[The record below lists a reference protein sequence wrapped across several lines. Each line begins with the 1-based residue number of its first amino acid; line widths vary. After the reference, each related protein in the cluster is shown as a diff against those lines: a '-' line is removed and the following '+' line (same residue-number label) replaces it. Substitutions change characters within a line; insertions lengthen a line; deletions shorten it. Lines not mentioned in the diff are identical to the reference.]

1 MKLRIF
7 EGFAGF
13 GGASFGL
20 KKAGISH
27 RVVGYSEIDKYASQ
41 LYELNHPGVIN
52 FGDISKINPNEI
64 PDFDL
69 FTGGFPC
76 QPFSNAGLGLGE
88 SDERGQLIWDI
99 VRICELKRPKYI
111 LLENVKAF
119 LNKRHKPTLDRLIEK
134 LEYYGYST
142 TYKILNS
149 ADFGNAQTRQRFW
162 FLGVLKP
169 KFDIDY
175 FFEKLPVK
183 KEKVHLKKFLDKKPS
198 LDLYLTQEQ
207 CKHLIKKHIVDLNV
221 PTSLCLDIYNKKIK
235 YDGSCITLTE
245 PHHNGLRIVEPM
257 VSSQFRVRKLSVE
270 EMFRLMGLSK
280 HDIITDGFSYFQLA
294 KRAANGWDVMVVQ
307 ILFQKLF
314 NESKSKS

>member
-20 KKAGISH
+20 KKAGIPH
-27 RVVGYSEIDKYASQ
+27 TVVGYSEIDKYASQ
-41 LYELNHPGVIN
+41 LYELNHPGVNN
-52 FGDISKINPNEI
+52 FGDISTINPTDI

-88 SDERGQLIWDI
+88 NDERGQLIWDI
-99 VRICELKRPKYI
+99 VRICEKKRPTYI
-111 LLENVKAF
+111 LLENVKGF
-119 LNKRHKPTLDRLIEK
+119 LTKRHKSTLDRLIYK
-134 LEYYGYST
+134 LESFGYITS
-142 TYKILNS
+142 YAILNS

-162 FLGVLKP
+162 FLAVLEP
-169 KFDIDY
+169 KFDVIN
-175 FFEKLPVK
+175 FFYKLPLQENK
-183 KEKVHLKKFLDKKPS
+183 IHIEKFLDKKPN
-198 LDLYLTQEQ
+198 LDLYLTQDQ
-207 CKHLIKKHIVDLNV
+207 CKHLIKRHSVDLNV

-235 YDGSCITLTE
+235 HDGSCITLTE

-257 VSSQFRVRKLSVE
+257 ENSAYRVRKLSIE

-280 HDIITDGFSYFQLA
+280 QDIITEGFSYFQLA

-307 ILFQKLF
+307 ILFKTLF
-314 NESKSKS
+314 NESNNKS

>member
-1 MKLRIF
+1 MKLKIF

-20 KKAGISH
+20 KKAGIPH
-27 RVVGYSEIDKYASQ
+27 TVVGYSEIDKYASQ
-41 LYELNHPGVIN
+41 LYELNHPGVN
-52 FGDISKINPNEI
+52 NYGDISTLNPNEL
-64 PDFDL
+64 PEFDL

-88 SDERGQLIWDI
+88 NDERGQLIWDI
-99 VRICELKRPKYI
+99 VRICEKKKPKYI
-111 LLENVKAF
+111 LLENVKGF
-119 LNKRHKPTLDRLIEK
+119 LTKRHKPTLDRLIQKIESF
-134 LEYYGYST
+134 GYT
-142 TYKILNS
+142 TSYAILNS

-162 FLGVLKP
+162 FLAVLKP
-169 KFDIDY
+169 KFKLNN
-175 FFEKLPVK
+175 FFIELPVHK
-183 KEKVHLKKFLDKKPS
+183 NKIHIKEFLDKKPN
-198 LDLYLTQEQ
+198 LDLYLTQDQ
-207 CKHLIKKHIVDLNV
+207 CKHLIKKHSVDLNV

-257 VSSQFRVRKLSVE
+257 VNSEFRVRKLSVE

-280 HDIITDGFSYFQLA
+280 LDINTEGFSYFQLA

-307 ILFQKLF
+307 MLFQKLF
-314 NESKSKS
+314 NEGNFKS

>member
-20 KKAGISH
+20 KKAGIPH
-27 RVVGYSEIDKYASQ
+27 IVVGYSEIDKYANQ

-52 FGDISKINPNEI
+52 FGDISTIQPKDL

-88 SDERGQLIWDI
+88 NDERGQLIWDI
-99 VRICELKRPKYI
+99 VRICEKKKPKYI
-111 LLENVKAF
+111 LLENVKGF
-119 LNKRHKPTLDRLIEK
+119 LTKRHKPTLDRLTQK
-134 LEYYGYST
+134 LESCGYKT
-142 TYKILNS
+142 TYAILNS

-162 FLGVLKP
+162 FLAVLKP
-169 KFDIDY
+169 KFKLEN
-175 FFEKLPVK
+175 FFMELPLHK
-183 KEKVHLKKFLDKKPS
+183 SKIHIKKFLDKKPS
-198 LDLYLTQEQ
+198 LDLYLTQDQ
-207 CKHLIKKHIVDLNV
+207 CRHLIKKHLVDLNV
-221 PTSLCLDIYNKKIK
+221 PNSLCLDIYNKKIK

-257 VSSQFRVRKLSVE
+257 LNYEFRVRKLSVE

-280 HDIITDGFSYFQLA
+280 HDIKTEGLSYFQLA

-307 ILFQKLF
+307 MLFQKLF
-314 NESKSKS
+314 NQGNVKS

>member
-20 KKAGISH
+20 KKAGIPH
-27 RVVGYSEIDKYASQ
+27 TVVGYSEIDKFASQ
-41 LYELNHPGVIN
+41 LYELNHPGVNN
-52 FGDISKINPNEI
+52 FGDISAISPNEL

-99 VRICELKRPKYI
+99 VRICKIKKPKYI
-111 LLENVKAF
+111 LLENVKGFAT
-119 LNKRHKPTLDRLIEK
+119 KRHKPTLDRLIEK
-134 LEYYGYST
+134 LEKYGYKT
-142 TYKILNS
+142 THTILNS
-149 ADFGNAQTRQRFW
+149 VDFGNAQTRQRFW
-162 FLGVLKP
+162 FLAVLEP
-169 KFDIDY
+169 TFELTN
-175 FFEKLPVK
+175 FFESFPKQ
-183 KEKVHLKKFLDKKPS
+183 KEKKLISKFLDKKPNP
-198 LDLYLTQEQ
+198 DLYLTQEQ
-207 CKHLIKKHIVDLNV
+207 CKHLIKKHSVDLNV

-245 PHHNGLRIVEPM
+245 PHHNGLRVVEPM
-257 VSSQFRVRKLSVE
+257 IDSNYRVRKLSVE

-280 HDIITDGFSYFQLA
+280 NDINTDGFSYFQLA

-307 ILFQKLF
+307 VLFQKLI
-314 NESKSKS
+314 NESTK

>member
-20 KKAGISH
+20 KKAGIPH
-27 RVVGYSEIDKYASQ
+27 IVVGYSEIDKYASQ
-41 LYELNHPGVIN
+41 LYEFNHPGVKN
-52 FGDISKINPNEI
+52 YGDISTINPNEL
-64 PDFDL
+64 PEFDL

-88 SDERGQLIWDI
+88 KDERGQLIWDI
-99 VRICELKRPKYI
+99 VRICEKKKPKYI
-111 LLENVKAF
+111 LLENVKGF
-119 LNKRHKPTLDRLIEK
+119 LTKRHKPTLDRLIHK
-134 LEYYGYST
+134 LESYGYT
-142 TYKILNS
+142 TSYAILNS

-162 FLGVLKP
+162 FLAVLKP
-169 KFDIDY
+169 KFKMND
-175 FFEKLPVK
+175 FFIELPVQK
-183 KEKVHLKKFLDKKPS
+183 NKIHIKNFLDKNPN
-198 LDLYLTQEQ
+198 LDLYLTQDQ
-207 CKHLIKKHIVDLNV
+207 CKHLIKKHSVDLNV

-257 VSSQFRVRKLSVE
+257 ENSEFKVRKLSVE

-280 HDIITDGFSYFQLA
+280 HDIYTEGFSYFQLA

-314 NESKSKS
+314 NEGNVKS

>member
-20 KKAGISH
+20 KKAGVPH
-27 RVVGYSEIDKYASQ
+27 EVVGYSEIDKYASQ
-41 LYELNHPGVIN
+41 LYELNHPAVNN
-52 FGDISKINPNEI
+52 FGDISAINPNEL

-88 SDERGQLIWDI
+88 RDERGQLIWDI

-111 LLENVKAF
+111 LLENVKGF
-119 LNKRHKPTLDRLIEK
+119 LTKRHKPTLDRLIEN
-134 LEYYGYST
+134 LEYCGYST

-162 FLGVLKP
+162 FLAVLKP
-169 KFDIDY
+169 KFDIEY
-175 FFEKLPVK
+175 FFEKLPIK
-183 KEKVHLKKFLDKKPS
+183 KEKIHLKKFLDKKPNPN
-198 LDLYLTQEQ
+198 LYLTQEQ
-207 CKHLIKKHIVDLNV
+207 CKHLIKKHSIDLDV
-221 PTSLCLDIYNKKIK
+221 QTSLCLDIYNKKIR

-257 VSSQFRVRKLSVE
+257 MNSQFRVRKLSVE

-280 HDIITDGFSYFQLA
+280 KDINTDGFSYFQLA

-307 ILFQKLF
+307 KLFQKLF
-314 NESKSKS
+314 NESKNKS

>member
-20 KKAGISH
+20 KKAGIPH
-27 RVVGYSEIDKYASQ
+27 AVVGYSEIDKYASQ
-41 LYELNHPGVIN
+41 LYELNHPGVN
-52 FGDISKINPNEI
+52 NYGDISTINPNEL
-64 PDFDL
+64 PEFDL

-88 SDERGQLIWDI
+88 NDERGQLIWDI
-99 VRICELKRPKYI
+99 VRICEKKKPKYI
-111 LLENVKAF
+111 LLENVKGF
-119 LNKRHKPTLDRLIEK
+119 LTKRHKPTLDRLIQK
-134 LEYYGYST
+134 LESYGYT
-142 TYKILNS
+142 TSYAILNS
-149 ADFGNAQTRQRFW
+149 ADFGNAQSRQRFW
-162 FLGVLKP
+162 FLAVLNP
-169 KFDIDY
+169 KFKLSN
-175 FFEKLPVK
+175 FFIELPVHK
-183 KEKVHLKKFLDKKPS
+183 NKIHIKKFLDKKPS
-198 LDLYLTQEQ
+198 LALYLTQDQ
-207 CKHLIKKHIVDLNV
+207 CKHLIKKHSVDLNV

-257 VSSQFRVRKLSVE
+257 VNSEFRVRKLSVE

-280 HDIITDGFSYFQLA
+280 HEINTEGFSYFQLA

-307 ILFQKLF
+307 MLFQKLF
-314 NESKSKS
+314 NHGNVKS

>member
-20 KKAGISH
+20 KKAGIPH
-27 RVVGYSEIDKYASQ
+27 TVVGYSEIDKYATQ
-41 LYELNHPGVIN
+41 LYELNHPGVKN
-52 FGDISKINPNEI
+52 FGDISTIQPKDL

-88 SDERGQLIWDI
+88 NDERGQLIWDI
-99 VRICELKRPKYI
+99 VRICEKKKPKYI
-111 LLENVKAF
+111 LLENVKGF
-119 LNKRHKPTLDRLIEK
+119 LTKRHKPTLDRLTQK
-134 LEYYGYST
+134 LESYGYKTS
-142 TYKILNS
+142 YAILNS

-162 FLGVLKP
+162 FLAVLKP
-169 KFDIDY
+169 KFKLEN
-175 FFEKLPVK
+175 FFMELPLHK
-183 KEKVHLKKFLDKKPS
+183 SKIHIKKFLDKKPS
-198 LDLYLTQEQ
+198 LDLYLTQDQ
-207 CKHLIKKHIVDLNV
+207 CRHLIKKHLVDLNV
-221 PTSLCLDIYNKKIK
+221 PNSLCLDIYNKKIK

-257 VSSQFRVRKLSVE
+257 LNSEFRVRKLSVE

-280 HDIITDGFSYFQLA
+280 YDIKTEGLSYFQLA

-307 ILFQKLF
+307 MLFQKLF
-314 NESKSKS
+314 N

>member
-20 KKAGISH
+20 KKAGIPH
-27 RVVGYSEIDKYASQ
+27 TVVGYSEIDKYATQ
-41 LYELNHPGVIN
+41 LYELNHPGVRN
-52 FGDISKINPNEI
+52 FGDISTIQPKDL

-88 SDERGQLIWDI
+88 NDERGQLIWDI
-99 VRICELKRPKYI
+99 VRICEKKKPKYI
-111 LLENVKAF
+111 LLENVKGF
-119 LNKRHKPTLDRLIEK
+119 ITKRHKPTLDRLTQK
-134 LEYYGYST
+134 LESYGYKT
-142 TYKILNS
+142 TYAILNS

-162 FLGVLKP
+162 FLAVLKP
-169 KFDIDY
+169 KFKLEN
-175 FFEKLPVK
+175 FFMELPLHK
-183 KEKVHLKKFLDKKPS
+183 SKSHIKKFLDKKPS
-198 LDLYLTQEQ
+198 LDLYLTQDQ
-207 CKHLIKKHIVDLNV
+207 CRHLIKKHLVDLNV
-221 PTSLCLDIYNKKIK
+221 PNSLCLDIYNKKIK

-257 VSSQFRVRKLSVE
+257 LNFEFRVRKLSVE

-280 HDIITDGFSYFQLA
+280 HDIKTEGLSYFQLA

-307 ILFQKLF
+307 MLFQKLF
-314 NESKSKS
+314 N

>member
-20 KKAGISH
+20 KKAGIPH
-27 RVVGYSEIDKYASQ
+27 TVIGYSEIDKYATQ
-41 LYELNHPGVIN
+41 LYELNHPGVKN
-52 FGDISKINPNEI
+52 FGDISTIQPKDL

-88 SDERGQLIWDI
+88 NDKRGQLIWDI
-99 VRICELKRPKYI
+99 VRICEKKKPKYI
-111 LLENVKAF
+111 LLENVKGF
-119 LNKRHKPTLDRLIEK
+119 LTKRHKPTLDRLTQK
-134 LEYYGYST
+134 LESYGYKTS
-142 TYKILNS
+142 YAILNS

-162 FLGVLKP
+162 FLAVLNP
-169 KFDIDY
+169 KFKLEN
-175 FFEKLPVK
+175 FFMELPSHK
-183 KEKVHLKKFLDKKPS
+183 SKVHIKKFLDKKPS
-198 LDLYLTQEQ
+198 PELYLNQDQ
-207 CKHLIKKHIVDLNV
+207 CKHLIKKHSVDLNV

-235 YDGSCITLTE
+235 HDGSCITLTE

-257 VSSQFRVRKLSVE
+257 KSSLFRVRKLSVE

-294 KRAANGWDVMVVQ
+294 RRAANGWDVMVVQ
-307 ILFQKLF
+307 MIFQNLF
-314 NESKSKS
+314 NECNNKS

>member
-20 KKAGISH
+20 KKAGIPH
-27 RVVGYSEIDKYASQ
+27 TVVGYSEIDKYATQ
-41 LYELNHPGVIN
+41 LYELNHPGVKN
-52 FGDISKINPNEI
+52 FGDISTIQPKDL

-88 SDERGQLIWDI
+88 NDERGQLIWDI
-99 VRICELKRPKYI
+99 VRICEKKKPKYI
-111 LLENVKAF
+111 LLENVKGF
-119 LNKRHKPTLDRLIEK
+119 LTKRHKPTLDRLTQK
-134 LEYYGYST
+134 LESYGYKT
-142 TYKILNS
+142 TYAILNS

-162 FLGVLKP
+162 FLAVLKP
-169 KFDIDY
+169 KFKLEN
-175 FFEKLPVK
+175 FFMELPLHK
-183 KEKVHLKKFLDKKPS
+183 SKIHIKKFLDKKPS
-198 LDLYLTQEQ
+198 LDLYLTQDQ
-207 CKHLIKKHIVDLNV
+207 CRHLIKKHLVDLNV
-221 PTSLCLDIYNKKIK
+221 PNSLCLDIYNKKIK

-257 VSSQFRVRKLSVE
+257 LNYEFRVRKLSVE

-280 HDIITDGFSYFQLA
+280 HDIKTEGLSYFQLA

-307 ILFQKLF
+307 MLFQKLF
-314 NESKSKS
+314 N

>member
-20 KKAGISH
+20 KKAGIPH
-27 RVVGYSEIDKYASQ
+27 TVVGYSEIDKYATQ
-41 LYELNHPGVIN
+41 LYELNHPGVKN
-52 FGDISKINPNEI
+52 FGDISTIKPKDL

-88 SDERGQLIWDI
+88 NDERGQLIWDI
-99 VRICELKRPKYI
+99 VRICEKKKPKYI
-111 LLENVKAF
+111 LLENVKGF
-119 LNKRHKPTLDRLIEK
+119 LTKRHKPTLDRLTQK
-134 LEYYGYST
+134 LESFGYRTS
-142 TYKILNS
+142 YAILNS

-162 FLGVLKP
+162 FLAVLKP
-169 KFDIDY
+169 KFKLENY
-175 FFEKLPVK
+175 FMELPLHK
-183 KEKVHLKKFLDKKPS
+183 SKIHIKKFLDKKPS
-198 LDLYLTQEQ
+198 LDLYLTQDQ
-207 CKHLIKKHIVDLNV
+207 CRHLIKKHSVDLNV

-257 VSSQFRVRKLSVE
+257 LDSQFRVRKLSVE

-280 HDIITDGFSYFQLA
+280 KDIITGELSYFQLA

-307 ILFQKLF
+307 LIFKKLF
-314 NESKSKS
+314 NEIKPRS

>member
-20 KKAGISH
+20 KKAGIPH
-27 RVVGYSEIDKYASQ
+27 AVVGYSEIDKYATQ
-41 LYELNHPGVIN
+41 LYELNHPGVKN
-52 FGDISKINPNEI
+52 FGDISTIQPKDL

-88 SDERGQLIWDI
+88 NDERGQLIWDI
-99 VRICELKRPKYI
+99 VRICEKKKPKYI
-111 LLENVKAF
+111 LLENVKGF
-119 LNKRHKPTLDRLIEK
+119 LTKRHKPTLDRLTQK
-134 LEYYGYST
+134 LESYGYKT
-142 TYKILNS
+142 TYAILNS

-162 FLGVLKP
+162 FLAVLKP
-169 KFDIDY
+169 KFKLEN
-175 FFEKLPVK
+175 FFMELPLQK
-183 KEKVHLKKFLDKKPS
+183 SKIHIKKFLDKKPS
-198 LDLYLTQEQ
+198 LDLYLTQDQ
-207 CKHLIKKHIVDLNV
+207 CRHLIKKHLVDLNV
-221 PTSLCLDIYNKKIK
+221 PNSLCLDIYNKKIK

-257 VSSQFRVRKLSVE
+257 LNFEFRVRKLSVE

-280 HDIITDGFSYFQLA
+280 HDIKTEGLSYFQLA

-314 NESKSKS
+314 N

>member
-20 KKAGISH
+20 KKAGIPH
-27 RVVGYSEIDKYASQ
+27 TVVGYSEIDKFASQ
-41 LYELNHPGVIN
+41 LYELNHPGVNN
-52 FGDISKINPNEI
+52 FGDISAISPSEL
-64 PDFDL
+64 PDFDV

-99 VRICELKRPKYI
+99 VRICKTKEPKYI
-111 LLENVKAF
+111 LLENVKGFAT
-119 LNKRHKPTLDRLIEK
+119 KRHKPTLDRLIEK
-134 LEYYGYST
+134 LEKYGYKT
-142 TYKILNS
+142 THTILNS
-149 ADFGNAQTRQRFW
+149 VDFGNAQTRQRFW
-162 FLGVLKP
+162 FLAVLEPTFELK
-169 KFDIDY
+169 Y
-175 FFEKLPVK
+175 FFESIPKQ
-183 KEKVHLKKFLDKKPS
+183 KEKKLISKFLDKKPNPE
-198 LDLYLTQEQ
+198 LYLSQEQ
-207 CKHLIKKHIVDLNV
+207 CKHLIKKHSVDLNV
-221 PTSLCLDIYNKKIK
+221 PTPLCLDIYNKKIK

-257 VSSQFRVRKLSVE
+257 IDSDYRVRKLSVE

-280 HDIITDGFSYFQLA
+280 NDINTDGFSYFQLA

-307 ILFQKLF
+307 VLFQKLI
-314 NESKSKS
+314 NESTK

>member
-169 KFDIDY
+169 KFDIHY

>member
-20 KKAGISH
+20 KKAGIPH
-27 RVVGYSEIDKYASQ
+27 TVVGYSEIDKYATQ
-41 LYELNHPGVIN
+41 LYELNHPGVKN
-52 FGDISKINPNEI
+52 FGDISTIQPKDL

-88 SDERGQLIWDI
+88 NDERGQLIWDI
-99 VRICELKRPKYI
+99 VRICEKKKPKYI
-111 LLENVKAF
+111 LLENVKGF
-119 LNKRHKPTLDRLIEK
+119 LTKRHKPTLDRLTQK
-134 LEYYGYST
+134 LESYGYKT
-142 TYKILNS
+142 TYAILNS

-162 FLGVLKP
+162 FLAVLKP
-169 KFDIDY
+169 KFKLEN
-175 FFEKLPVK
+175 FFMELPLHK
-183 KEKVHLKKFLDKKPS
+183 SKIHIKKFLDKKPS
-198 LDLYLTQEQ
+198 LDLYLTQDQ
-207 CKHLIKKHIVDLNV
+207 CRHLIKKHLVDLNV
-221 PTSLCLDIYNKKIK
+221 PNSLCLDIYNKKIK

-257 VSSQFRVRKLSVE
+257 LNFEFRVRKLSVE

-280 HDIITDGFSYFQLA
+280 HDIKTEGLSYFQLA

-307 ILFQKLF
+307 MLFQKLF
-314 NESKSKS
+314 N

>member
-20 KKAGISH
+20 KKAGIPH
-27 RVVGYSEIDKYASQ
+27 TVVGYSEIDKYATQ
-41 LYELNHPGVIN
+41 LYELNHPGVKN
-52 FGDISKINPNEI
+52 FGDISTIQPKDL

-88 SDERGQLIWDI
+88 NDERGQLIWDI
-99 VRICELKRPKYI
+99 VRICEKKKPKYI
-111 LLENVKAF
+111 LLENVKGF
-119 LNKRHKPTLDRLIEK
+119 LTKRHKPTLDRLTQK
-134 LEYYGYST
+134 LESYGYKT
-142 TYKILNS
+142 TYAILNS

-162 FLGVLKP
+162 FLAVLKP
-169 KFDIDY
+169 KFKLEN
-175 FFEKLPVK
+175 FFMELPLHK
-183 KEKVHLKKFLDKKPS
+183 SKIHIKKFLDKKPS
-198 LDLYLTQEQ
+198 LDLYLTQDQ
-207 CKHLIKKHIVDLNV
+207 CRHLIKKHLVDLNV
-221 PTSLCLDIYNKKIK
+221 PNSLCLDIYNKKIK

-257 VSSQFRVRKLSVE
+257 LNFEFRVRKLSVE

-280 HDIITDGFSYFQLA
+280 HDIKTEGLSYFQLA

-307 ILFQKLF
+307 MLFQKLF
-314 NESKSKS
+314 NQGNVKS

>member
-20 KKAGISH
+20 KKAGIPH
-27 RVVGYSEIDKYASQ
+27 TVVGYSEIDKYATQ
-41 LYELNHPGVIN
+41 LYELNHPGVKN
-52 FGDISKINPNEI
+52 FGDISTIQPKDL

-88 SDERGQLIWDI
+88 NDERGQLIWDI
-99 VRICELKRPKYI
+99 VRICEKKKPKYI
-111 LLENVKAF
+111 LLENVKGF
-119 LNKRHKPTLDRLIEK
+119 LTKRHKPTLDRLTQK
-134 LEYYGYST
+134 LESYGYKT
-142 TYKILNS
+142 TYAILNS
-149 ADFGNAQTRQRFW
+149 ADFGNAQNRQRFW
-162 FLGVLKP
+162 FLAVLKP
-169 KFDIDY
+169 KFKLEN
-175 FFEKLPVK
+175 FFMELPLHK
-183 KEKVHLKKFLDKKPS
+183 SKIHIKKFLDKKPS
-198 LDLYLTQEQ
+198 LDLYLTQDQ
-207 CKHLIKKHIVDLNV
+207 CRHLIKKHLVDLNV
-221 PTSLCLDIYNKKIK
+221 PNSLCLDIYNKKIK

-257 VSSQFRVRKLSVE
+257 LNFEFRVRKLSVE

-280 HDIITDGFSYFQLA
+280 HDIKTEGLSYFQLA

-307 ILFQKLF
+307 MLFQKLF
-314 NESKSKS
+314 N

>member
-20 KKAGISH
+20 KKAGIPH
-27 RVVGYSEIDKYASQ
+27 TVVGYSEIDKYATQ
-41 LYELNHPGVIN
+41 LYELNHPGVKN
-52 FGDISKINPNEI
+52 YGDISTIQPKDL

-88 SDERGQLIWDI
+88 NDERGQLIWDI
-99 VRICELKRPKYI
+99 VRICEKKKPKYI
-111 LLENVKAF
+111 LLENVKGF
-119 LNKRHKPTLDRLIEK
+119 LTKRHKPTLDRLTQK
-134 LEYYGYST
+134 LESYGYKT
-142 TYKILNS
+142 TYAILNS

-162 FLGVLKP
+162 FLAVLKP
-169 KFDIDY
+169 KFKLDN
-175 FFEKLPVK
+175 FFMELPLHK
-183 KEKVHLKKFLDKKPS
+183 SKIHIKKFLDKKPS
-198 LDLYLTQEQ
+198 LDLYLTQDQ
-207 CKHLIKKHIVDLNV
+207 CRHLIKKHLVDLNV
-221 PTSLCLDIYNKKIK
+221 PNSLCLDIYNKKIK

-257 VSSQFRVRKLSVE
+257 LNFEFRVRKLSVE

-280 HDIITDGFSYFQLA
+280 HDIKTEGLSYFQLA

-307 ILFQKLF
+307 MLFQKLF
-314 NESKSKS
+314 N